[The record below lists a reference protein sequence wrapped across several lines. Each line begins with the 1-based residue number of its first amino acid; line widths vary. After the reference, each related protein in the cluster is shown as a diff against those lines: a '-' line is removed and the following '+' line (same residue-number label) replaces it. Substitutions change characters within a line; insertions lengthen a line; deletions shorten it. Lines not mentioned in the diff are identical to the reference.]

1 MKFYDL
7 TLDTIFLKG
16 NFKGKMTRSDF
27 WFWYLFSFLWL
38 LIFVIIFISM
48 SLVVGTGVFQGMVP
62 VIALLGLSQ
71 FAARTRRLHDVGK
84 SGWWQFVPLY
94 SLYLFLKPSSVAG
107 SVSTQANYDSN

>member
-1 MKFYDL
+1 MKFYEL
-7 TLDTIFLKG
+7 TVDTIFLKG

-27 WFWYLFSFLWL
+27 WLWYLFTFLWL
-38 LIFVIIFISM
+38 LVFVIFFFALSFA
-48 SLVVGTGVFQGMVP
+48 VGTGVFTGIVP
-62 VIALLGLSQ
+62 VIALLGFSQ

-94 SLYLFLKPSSVAG
+94 SLYLFLKPSSVVG

>member
-7 TLDTIFLKG
+7 TVDTIFLKG

-27 WFWYLFSFLWL
+27 WFWYLFSIIWI
-38 LIFVIIFISM
+38 LIFALTLSALSLVGGSGVFAGIFPVIIFLS
-48 SLVVGTGVFQGMVP
+48 V
-62 VIALLGLSQ
+62 SQ

-94 SLYLFLKPSSVAG
+94 SLYLFLKPSLESG
-107 SVSTQANYDSN
+107 SVSTPANYESN